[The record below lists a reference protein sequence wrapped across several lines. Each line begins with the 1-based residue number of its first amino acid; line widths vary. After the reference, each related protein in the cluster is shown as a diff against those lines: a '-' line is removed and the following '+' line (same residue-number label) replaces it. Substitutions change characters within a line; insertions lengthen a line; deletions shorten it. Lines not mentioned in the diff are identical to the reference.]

1 MQLKRILLLA
11 VMLLPML
18 LLAQREVVSD
28 TMYLKKTCPTD
39 STCYFSEVREIAY
52 DDEETVIRSKVIGD
66 SATTVSYLTNR
77 SIDLN
82 RQFAQHAFYVI
93 QKNEM
98 LRAINNDNR
107 ALDTMGLPGVF
118 GEIQAK
124 FEADYLGD
132 VQVKIG
138 SADWVNG
145 DVFKA
150 ANGTLRVKW
159 TGQTALR
166 VIIYSDMMIR
176 VVGYPAT
183 GQNLDLYRIRTGVY
197 TSIDRAVTI
206 KKK

>member
-11 VMLLPML
+11 AMLLPML

-28 TMYLKKTCPTD
+28 TVYLKKTCPTD

-52 DDEETVIRSKVIGD
+52 DDEEMVIRSKVIGD
-66 SATTVSYLTNR
+66 SATTVNYLTNR

-107 ALDTMGLPGVF
+107 ALDTMKLPGVF
-118 GEIQAK
+118 DEIQAK
-124 FEADYLGD
+124 FESDYLGD
-132 VQVKIG
+132 VLVKIG

-150 ANGTLRVKW
+150 ANGVLRVKW
-159 TGQTALR
+159 VGQTALR

-176 VVGYPAT
+176 IVGYPAT
-183 GQNLDLYRIRTGVY
+183 GQNLDMYRIRPNVY
-197 TSIDRAVTI
+197 TSIDRGVTL